1 MVDVSCYRFQCSM
14 RSAFNM
20 TTKLHDIDY
29 FKKIDSLNLLIIQ
42 QCTCSNQ
49 MTLQLRSYNY
59 YRCRSTMLPTDG
71 NTSKICVQQILN
83 IADYENDDEV
93 CIIGIYSNMGKLK
106 HSVNTTC
113 KHISVHVYTF
123 FYDATYY
130 AFIDFDLAVNV
141 ICIIALYFKNIS
153 IHICHGPH

>member
-1 MVDVSCYRFQCSM
+1 MVDVSCLCFQCSM
-14 RSAFNM
+14 RSVFNM
-20 TTKLHDIDY
+20 TTKLHDINY

-49 MTLQLRSYNY
+49 LTLKLRSYNY

-123 FYDATYY
+123 FMMQHTML
-130 AFIDFDLAVNV
+130 LAVNV
-141 ICIIALYFKNIS
+141 ICIIALYFKNTS
-153 IHICHGPH
+153 IQNFFS